1 MIKPTSAEIK
11 TQSDINKLVLG
22 YYNSRREVMVGYLG
36 GMNPESKPHT
46 TNSTISWAKA
56 SSLSLTL
63 SKLFLSM
70 VIDFAA
76 QYVIISQTNT

>member
-1 MIKPTSAEIK
+1 MINPTSAEIK

-46 TNSTISWAKA
+46 ANSTISWAKA
-56 SSLSLTL
+56 STL
-63 SKLFLSM
+63 LDLAETFSITGDRFRRT
-70 VIDFAA
+70 VRHYIA
-76 QYVIISQTNT
+76 N